1 MTKNRFK
8 KLGNGSFFGGFL
20 YERAIPKDPFL
31 RKPDAVVA
39 WQLFMGRLVRLYKGC
54 AKRGRPPY
62 SPVVI
67 LKMLL
72 LSYLNSLSDRQTES
86 SANDSRSAKDFLG
99 LAVDEA
105 APDHATLM
113 KFKERIVKHTGEARL
128 EEILRDVTA
137 MAMKNGE
144 AFWSVQ
150 VVDGTRTLADVNVDK
165 DDQRNRRGE
174 PRRDRDARWGV

>member
-62 SPVVI
+62 SPVLI

-72 LSYLNSLSDRQTES
+72 LSYLHSLSDRQTES
-86 SANDSRSAKDFLG
+86 SANDSLAAKCFLG

-105 APDHATLM
+105 APDYATVSTDV
-113 KFKERIVKHTGEARL
+113 IVYRKHRL
-128 EEILRDVTA
+128 ESLPLMSSEELPTRHFSVILSLLLERA
-137 MAMKNGE
+137 
-144 AFWSVQ
+144 
-150 VVDGTRTLADVNVDK
+150 TRFTREVSDLC
-165 DDQRNRRGE
+165 G
-174 PRRDRDARWGV
+174 